1 MRLLQNRRW
10 ATIGGAV
17 LLLLALGIWAGWS
30 LWSDPHMARV
40 QELRQDLS
48 RDNARNLSREERREK
63 WTELRAEMD
72 KLSPVQKRD
81 LFEERAKAGRE
92 RMDKFFKMS
101 KAEQTAALDKMIKGM
116 QAMRNRQANQAQNA
130 QQGGNPGGWGRG
142 RSTNPEER
150 QLRRQQFLDMTTP
163 EDRAQRALF
172 RQMLNSRMQQLG
184 IPAGGGWG
192 GGWGRPRRQN
202 A

>member
-1 MRLLQNRRW
+1 
-10 ATIGGAV
+10 
-17 LLLLALGIWAGWS
+17 
-30 LWSDPHMARV
+30 
-40 QELRQDLS
+40 
-48 RDNARNLSREERREK
+48 
-63 WTELRAEMD
+63 MD
-72 KLSPVQKRD
+72 KLSPEQKRG

-92 RMDKFFKMS
+92 RMDKFFKMP
-101 KAEQTAALDKMIKGM
+101 KAEQTTALDKMIKGM
-116 QAMRNRQANQAQNA
+116 QAMRNRQTNQAQNA

-142 RSTNPEER
+142 RSTDPEQR

-184 IPAGGGWG
+184 ITPGGGWG